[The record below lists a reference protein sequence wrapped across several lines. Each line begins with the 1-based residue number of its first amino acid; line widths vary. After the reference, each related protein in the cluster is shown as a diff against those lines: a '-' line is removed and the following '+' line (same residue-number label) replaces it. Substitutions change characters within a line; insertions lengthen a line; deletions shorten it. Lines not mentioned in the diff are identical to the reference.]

1 MELPR
6 RILTPDK
13 IGTDEKLKIN
23 FQRREENSLSKEV
36 YLFYRAESEKWCI
49 GPNPVGTFCWIYCDS
64 QTKTPWTKAMSP
76 FWYEHVGSGQ
86 WENVKITVTF

>member
-1 MELPR
+1 M
-6 RILTPDK
+6 TPDK